1 MNLSV
6 VDLRIAHPV
15 TKSDSLRPLFSRP
28 VVMKSTAAEYITG
41 LCPVMQQALNLA
53 IQIRLLGAFVPKTP
67 SPAVLFAEH
76 KKFI

>member
-1 MNLSV
+1 
-6 VDLRIAHPV
+6 
-15 TKSDSLRPLFSRP
+15 
-28 VVMKSTAAEYITG
+28 MKSTAAECITG